1 LTFEGIKMKAKDK
14 VIGLLEKNLLPF
26 APEDIRW
33 VIEAYGLEAEDEEVL
48 TQEVVAEG
56 LKRTTSALHAFFES
70 VGHPPLPKELAE
82 VEETLRKGGTVR
94 AWCLPNERT
103 SLGRSSVTVEVEDQR
118 ESRKVSF
125 PGFGVFGEL
134 YLRAFTGVVGIETS
148 TGLEANSNGW
158 AFFKA
163 YSEETI
169 EEALRTAISLRPVLS
184 AMAIPDLEYALIDL
198 RDMEEGGR
206 WIEGSCT
213 LIRDGQVWV
222 LKRGSLV
229 GDPDLDRALLR
240 GELVTLSFPE
250 DVEIAFKAK
259 FFKDQLFLVQGYFRF
274 GEEVARF
281 GPEDEFSSYLID
293 VTPVMHALQWG
304 LSRKFKRWEET
315 GDGSFFEGLSSRT
328 IVALK
333 TFAELRDPFWLLAEG
348 RFHTHVTTQ
357 LFLDL

>member
-1 LTFEGIKMKAKDK
+1 MEAKDK

-26 APEDIRW
+26 APEEVRW
-33 VIEAYGLEAEDEEVL
+33 VIEAYGLEVEDEEVL
-48 TQEVVAEG
+48 AQEVVAEG
-56 LKRTTSALHAFFES
+56 LKRTVSALHAFLES
-70 VGHPPLPKELAE
+70 VRRAPLPKEAAE
-82 VEETLRKGGTVR
+82 VEETLRKGGTIRV
-94 AWCLPNERT
+94 WCIPDGENP
-103 SLGRSSVTVEVEDQR
+103 LGRSFVTVEVEDQR
-118 ESRKVSF
+118 KSRKVSF

-134 YLRAFTGVVGIETS
+134 YLRAFMGVVDIETS
-148 TGLEANSNGW
+148 MGLEVNSSGW

-163 YSEETI
+163 YSEDTI
-169 EEALRTAISLRPVLS
+169 EEALRTVISLRPVLS
-184 AMAIPDLEYALIDL
+184 AMGIPNLEYALIDL

-206 WIEGSCT
+206 RIEGSCT
-213 LIRDGQVWV
+213 LIRDGRVWV

-229 GDPDLDRALLR
+229 GDPDLDGALLR

-259 FFKDQLFLVQGYFRF
+259 FFKDQLSLVQGYFRF

-333 TFAELRDPFWLLAEG
+333 TFAELRDPFWLLTEG
-348 RFHTHVTTQ
+348 RFHSHVTTQ
-357 LFLDL
+357 LFLDF

>member
-56 LKRTTSALHAFFES
+56 LKRTTNALHAFFES

-118 ESRKVSF
+118 ESKKVSF

-134 YLRAFTGVVGIETS
+134 YLRAFMGVVDIETS
-148 TGLEANSNGW
+148 MGLEVNSSGW

-213 LIRDGQVWV
+213 LIRDGRVWV

-229 GDPDLDRALLR
+229 DDPDLDGALLR
-240 GELVTLSFPE
+240 GGTRHPFLSRRRGNSLQGEVFQGPTLLGPRAFSLWGRGCPFWPRRRVFQLSHRCNSRYARSAMGAFPK
-250 DVEIAFKAK
+250 VQALGRNRRR
-259 FFKDQLFLVQGYFRF
+259 LFLRG
-274 GEEVARF
+274 
-281 GPEDEFSSYLID
+281 
-293 VTPVMHALQWG
+293 
-304 LSRKFKRWEET
+304 
-315 GDGSFFEGLSSRT
+315 
-328 IVALK
+328 IVL
-333 TFAELRDPFWLLAEG
+333 
-348 RFHTHVTTQ
+348 
-357 LFLDL
+357 